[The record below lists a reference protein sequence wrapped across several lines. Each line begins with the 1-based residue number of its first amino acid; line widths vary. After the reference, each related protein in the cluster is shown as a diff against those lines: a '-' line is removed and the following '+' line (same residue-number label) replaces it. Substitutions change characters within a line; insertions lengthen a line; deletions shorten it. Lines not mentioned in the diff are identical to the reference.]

1 MKAIAIEDNPSA
13 VSVLETYL
21 QDYPRDIDWAGHA
34 NNIEK
39 GRALIEE
46 AEPDLVFLDIHLGE
60 HEVFTLFDEWQP
72 DTSVQIIFITA
83 YIESDYILRALRQ
96 SAVDYLVKPL
106 DRDEFFSALDKVF
119 QQKPKHELETRLAA
133 LEEALYNVRSQ
144 NLKNI
149 KLPFHC
155 LNGSIEY
162 VALSDWICIYT
173 EDSITRARF
182 ADGNIRATSK
192 TLKEMEEQL
201 CSDYPFY
208 RISLQMIIN
217 LHHLDQ
223 YQPQHRRVVL
233 SNGERFQVSRRRVSG
248 LLDAL
253 KK

>member
-34 NNIEK
+34 SDIEK
-39 GRALIEE
+39 GRTLIEE
-46 AEPDLVFLDIHLGE
+46 AKPDLVFLDIHLGE
-60 HEVFTLFDEWQP
+60 HEVFALFDDWQP
-72 DTSVQIIFITA
+72 DPSVQIIFITA
-83 YIESDYILRALRQ
+83 YIESDYILQALRQ

-106 DRDEFFSALDKVF
+106 DRDEFFAALDKVF
-119 QQKPKHELETRLAA
+119 QQKPRHELETRLAA
-133 LEEALYNVRSQ
+133 LEEALYQVRSQ

-162 VALSDWICIYT
+162 IALSDWICIYT
-173 EDSITRARF
+173 EDGILRARF
-182 ADGNIRATSK
+182 ADGSIRATSK
-192 TLKEMEEQL
+192 TLKEMEAHL
-201 CSDYPFY
+201 CSDFPFQ

-217 LHHLDQ
+217 LHHLTQ
-223 YQPQHRRVVL
+223 YQPQRRRVVL
-233 SNGERFQVSRRRVSG
+233 SNGGRFKVSRRRVSD